1 MSLMTM
7 LNQAAGG
14 KLFSELAQNLSL
26 DETTMRNAMAKLCPA
41 IASALH
47 DKAARDDELF
57 QSLLDLIEDGE
68 EASTLDSPH
77 SLTSAEAMADG
88 TRILDDVFGSREK
101 AVVALR
107 KVEPALP
114 ENDLN
119 TLTPICATIVVA
131 ALAKANQPMA
141 LAAAQL
147 QPASSGGAATGGVI
161 STLIGAIIAGIVSAL
176 VKQLSPRR
184 RRTTSYSTARTK
196 RRTTRSKSTTTTSRR
211 SRTASASL
219 ENVFKDILG
228 NLGK

>member
-7 LNQAAGG
+7 LDQAAGG
-14 KLFSELAQNLSL
+14 KLFSELARNLSL
-26 DETTMRNAMAKLCPA
+26 DEATMRNAMAKLCPA
-41 IASALH
+41 IAAALH
-47 DKAARDDELF
+47 DKAAKDDDLF

-119 TLTPICATIVVA
+119 TLSPICATIVVA

-141 LAAAQL
+141 LAAAQPL
-147 QPASSGGAATGGVI
+147 QAAGDKGGFFGALM
-161 STLIGAIIAGIVSAL
+161 SAIIAGIISAI

-184 RRTTSYSTARTK
+184 RRTTSYSTARNK
-196 RRTTRSKSTTTTSRR
+196 RRSTRSRTATTRRSK
-211 SRTASASL
+211 TASASL

-228 NLGK
+228 NLAK

>member
-1 MSLMTM
+1 
-7 LNQAAGG
+7 
-14 KLFSELAQNLSL
+14 
-26 DETTMRNAMAKLCPA
+26 MRGAMKKLCPA
-41 IASALH
+41 IAAALH
-47 DKAARDDELF
+47 DKAAQDEELF

-68 EASTLDSPH
+68 EASTLDAPY

-88 TRILDDVFGSREK
+88 TRILEDVFGSREK
-101 AVVALR
+101 AIVALR

-119 TLTPICATIVVA
+119 TLGPICATIVVA

-141 LAAAQL
+141 LAAAAPQ
-147 QPASSGGAATGGVI
+147 QAASEKGGFFAALV
-161 STLIGAIIAGIVSAL
+161 SAIIAGIISAL
-176 VKQLSPRR
+176 VKQLTPRR
-184 RRTTSYSTARTK
+184 RRTTSYSTARNK
-196 RRTTRSKSTTTTSRR
+196 RRTTTRSRTTTTRR

>member
-7 LNQAAGG
+7 LDQAAGG
-14 KLFSELAQNLSL
+14 TMFSELARNLSL
-26 DETTMRNAMAKLCPA
+26 DEATMRNAMAKLCPA
-41 IASALH
+41 IAAALH
-47 DKAARDDELF
+47 DRAAKDDELF

-68 EASTLDSPH
+68 EASTLDAPY

-119 TLTPICATIVVA
+119 TLSPICATIVVA
-131 ALAKANQPMA
+131 ALAKANQPMP
-141 LAAAQL
+141 LAAAAP
-147 QPASSGGAATGGVI
+147 QPAAGEKGGFLGALV
-161 STLIGAIIAGIVSAL
+161 SAIIAGIISAL
-176 VKQLSPRR
+176 VKQLTPRR
-184 RRTTSYSTARTK
+184 RRTTSYSTARGK
-196 RRTTRSKSTTTTSRR
+196 RRTTRSRTATTRR

-219 ENVFKDILG
+219 ETVFKEILG